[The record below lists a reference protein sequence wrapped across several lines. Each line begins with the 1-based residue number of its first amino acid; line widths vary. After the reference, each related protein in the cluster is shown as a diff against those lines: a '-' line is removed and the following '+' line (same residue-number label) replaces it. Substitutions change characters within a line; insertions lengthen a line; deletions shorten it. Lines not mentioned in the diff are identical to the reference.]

1 MFAHFRY
8 ISNNAKNKSQ
18 KSINLHFFKQGRLVS
33 KITPST
39 GPLLREKKSTRS
51 STLLWGCDIRPDP
64 QHFSGDVILG
74 V

>member
-39 GPLLREKKSTRS
+39 VPLLREKKKV
-51 STLLWGCDIRPDP
+51 PDP
-64 QHFSGDVILG
+64 QHFSGDVILDQILNTSLG
-74 V
+74 M